1 MPIKL
6 NSTGGGSVTLTTPS
20 TASDFTVTIPA
31 ATGTMVTTTG
41 ASTVEFAAGSAAAP
55 SITTTGDTN
64 TGIYFPAADTVA
76 ISTAGTEDFRIGSAG
91 QIGLQ
96 GANYGTSGQ
105 VLTSNGSGSAPSWQ
119 AVGGGFAAGTAMM
132 FVQTA
137 APTGWTKSTTH
148 DNKALRVVSGAA
160 SSGGSV
166 AFTTAFASQTPAGTV
181 GNTTLSTSQIP
192 SHTHTYDGPVGG
204 GCSYDGGGSSF
215 GNRTSGAT
223 GGGGSHNHSFTGTAI
238 NLAVQYVDV
247 IIATKD

>member
-1 MPIKL
+1 MPITISG
-6 NSTGGGSVTLTTPS
+6 STGIAGV
-20 TASDFTVTIPA
+20 D
-31 ATGTMVTTTG
+31 
-41 ASTVEFAAGSAAAP
+41 GSAGTPAVQG
-55 SITTTGDTN
+55 TDTN
-64 TGIYFPAADTVA
+64 TGIFFPAADTVA
-76 ISTAGTEDFRIGSAG
+76 ISAAGTEDFRIGPAG

-119 AVGGGFAAGTAMM
+119 TAGGGFAAGTAMM

-166 AFTTAFASQTPAGTV
+166 AFTTAFASQGVSGTIGNTTDTGTV
-181 GNTTLSTSQIP
+181 GSTTLSTTQIP
-192 SHTHTYDGPVGG
+192 SHTHTNG
-204 GCSYDGGGSSF
+204 F
-215 GNRTSGAT
+215 NRTGMGYTDNGGAEGVNSSTGAT
-223 GGGGSHNHSFTGTAI
+223 GGGSSHNHSLTMNAHNHTFSGTAI